1 MIGNN
6 RYTRVKATSGHV
18 VCFLRN
24 RAWNPEEPL
33 PGDQTLAGNASFA
46 IYLFCHY
53 WQRHYLVDSRDRLK
67 GTHSL
72 FPLEPSLFAL
82 GSFST
87 SPNAVWKC
95 LLHQQEQLLVRAGGW
110 SARRDAYARAHARAR
125 GPAAWYY
132 GTLYWI
138 LVEYTSHQYRTTVKI
153 RPICNFSLILK
164 FPFTPRIYFTTQS
177 DCEVSSKVTV
187 LGRLLKC

>member
-1 MIGNN
+1 VTLPYG
-6 RYTRVKATSGHV
+6 K
-18 VCFLRN
+18 
-24 RAWNPEEPL
+24 PL
-33 PGDQTLAGNASFA
+33 P
-46 IYLFCHY
+46 
-53 WQRHYLVDSRDRLK
+53 
-67 GTHSL
+67 
-72 FPLEPSLFAL
+72 LEA
-82 GSFST
+82 
-87 SPNAVWKC
+87 AVE
-95 LLHQQEQLLVRAGGW
+95 QEQEQLLVRVGGW

-125 GPAAWYY
+125 GPAARYY

-187 LGRLLKC
+187 GQSEFQFWSD